1 MSNTATE
8 TLSVVVER
16 EIPFP
21 PEKIWRA
28 LTQPHL
34 IEEWLMKN
42 DFKPVVDHRFNL
54 RGDWGAVDCQVLRV
68 EPNKTLSY
76 TWDAMGLESVVT
88 WTLTPTSTG
97 THLRMEQSGF
107 RPDQQ
112 QATYGLAVP
121 ALAAGVESDP
131 ACIDRAASEFYWSL
145 VRQGL

>member
-1 MSNTATE
+1 MTDTATE
-8 TLSVVVER
+8 TLCVVVER
-16 EIPFP
+16 EIAFP

-42 DFKPVVDHRFNL
+42 DFKPVVDHRFSL
-54 RGDWGAVDCQVLRV
+54 RADWGAVDCQVTAI
-68 EPNKTLSY
+68 EPSKTLSY

-88 WTLTPTSTG
+88 WTLTPTSMG

-112 QATYGLAVP
+112 QAYKGAKGGWQRFFAALEQVLAR
-121 ALAAGVESDP
+121 
-131 ACIDRAASEFYWSL
+131 ID
-145 VRQGL
+145 

>member
-1 MSNTATE
+1 MSKPATE
-8 TLSVVVER
+8 TRSVVVER
-16 EIPFP
+16 EIPHP

-54 RGDWGAVDCQVLRV
+54 RADWGAVECQVLEV
-68 EPNKTLSY
+68 EPNRTLSY
-76 TWDAMGLESVVT
+76 TWNARHVDAVNDLKSVVT

-107 RPDQQ
+107 RSDQPRY
-112 QATYGLAVP
+112 YGGAKAGWPQLFANLEQVLART
-121 ALAAGVESDP
+121 D
-131 ACIDRAASEFYWSL
+131 
-145 VRQGL
+145 

>member
-1 MSNTATE
+1 MTNTATE
-8 TLSVVVER
+8 ARSVVVER

-42 DFKPVVDHRFNL
+42 DFTPVVGHRFDF
-54 RGDWGAVDCQVLRV
+54 RADWGSVACQVLAV

-76 TWDAMGLESVVT
+76 TWDALGLASVVT

-107 RPDQQ
+107 RPDQPRYYQGAKYGWQ
-112 QATYGLAVP
+112 QFVANLEQVLGR
-121 ALAAGVESDP
+121 
-131 ACIDRAASEFYWSL
+131 ID
-145 VRQGL
+145 

>member
-1 MSNTATE
+1 MTNIATE

-16 EIPFP
+16 DVPIP

-42 DFKPVVDHRFNL
+42 DFKPVVGHGFNL
-54 RGDWGAVDCQVLRV
+54 RADWGAVDCQVLAV
-68 EPNKTLSY
+68 EPNKALSY
-76 TWDAMGLESVVT
+76 TWNVTRDDMAALKSVVT

-97 THLRMEQSGF
+97 THLRMEHVGF

-112 QATYGLAVP
+112 QAYQGATYGWQRFFASLEQVLAR
-121 ALAAGVESDP
+121 
-131 ACIDRAASEFYWSL
+131 ID
-145 VRQGL
+145 